1 MATTDPLTHLSNRR
15 ALMEVIRLEEQR
27 LLRGRQAL
35 SFVMADID
43 HFKHINDSLGH
54 EAGDE
59 VLRQVSQVLAAGV
72 REIDHLARWGGE
84 EFLVVL
90 PGTDEAEAAV
100 VAERLRT
107 AISARAVR
115 SQTVTVTFGVSEVR
129 DGETAEQAI
138 SRADNALYQGKRSGR
153 NRVQR
158 ATVAA

>member
-1 MATTDPLTHLSNRR
+1 MGSE
-15 ALMEVIRLEEQR
+15 MCIR
-27 LLRGRQAL
+27 
-35 SFVMADID
+35 
-43 HFKHINDSLGH
+43 DS
-54 EAGDE
+54 
-59 VLRQVSQVLAAGV
+59 
-72 REIDHLARWGGE
+72 
-84 EFLVVL
+84 
-90 PGTDEAEAAV
+90 
-100 VAERLRT
+100 LRT